1 MSPPILV
8 LLSGWSQS
16 GKDSVAKILV
26 ESYTFQRFAFA
37 DPIKEEVAA
46 AHKIPLEWCHDQKKK
61 SELLGSTGRTLREEI
76 IRVAENERN
85 IDVGCWAKKLSVH
98 LLREIKRGKKKFVI
112 SDWRNLEELLTL
124 QRMIPE
130 LHILPVRVVR
140 PSQIVS
146 PVPDK
151 TEYNLIGFPFWKEI
165 LNESTLPKLFLE
177 VVYFME
183 EFLLIYIEKC
193 QE

>member
-1 MSPPILV
+1 M
-8 LLSGWSQS
+8 
-16 GKDSVAKILV
+16 
-26 ESYTFQRFAFA
+26 
-37 DPIKEEVAA
+37 
-46 AHKIPLEWCHDQKKK
+46 
-61 SELLGSTGRTLREEI
+61 
-76 IRVAENERN
+76 
-85 IDVGCWAKKLSVH
+85 
-98 LLREIKRGKKKFVI
+98 I

-151 TEYNLIGFPFWKEI
+151 TEYNLLGFPFWKEI

>member
-1 MSPPILV
+1 MARSILV

-37 DPIKEEVAA
+37 DPIKEEVAS

-61 SELLGSTGRTLREEI
+61 AELLEGTDKTLREEI
-76 IRVAENERN
+76 IRVAENGRHS
-85 IDVGCWAKKLSVH
+85 DPGCWAKKLSVH

-151 TEYNLIGFPFWKEI
+151 TEYNLLGFPFWKEI
-165 LNESTLPKLFLE
+165 HNESTLPKLLLE

-183 EFLLIYIEKC
+183 EFLLIYIERC